1 MSRVDGYT
9 HYVCDRNGKHE
20 AYARDDDPEVNHW
33 HIVSRIDQMGVE
45 RTYTLCSKCFE
56 DYQSLAQA
64 QDQGF
69 TKFMSEGGE

>member
-1 MSRVDGYT
+1 MPRVDGYT
-9 HYVCDRNGKHE
+9 HYMCDRNRKHE

-33 HIVSRIDQMGVE
+33 HTVSRIDHMGIE

-56 DYQSLAQA
+56 DYQSLVQA

-69 TKFMSEGGE
+69 TKFMGEGGK